1 MIIDK
6 IILQIVN
13 KWPRS
18 VSDYKSPTV
27 FIQQDNVGPHIWV
40 DDLEFMRAATAVT
53 SLQMKPIMQPP
64 MSPDRNILDLAFS
77 NSIQSLHYRKL
88 WKTYEELYDNVFE
101 SFDEYK
107 VSLVTNLWL
116 TLQTI
121 YNEVFKAKGNN
132 DYKLPHLRKQKLRKK
147 GSLPENVSVC
157 NDALH

>member
-1 MIIDK
+1 
-6 IILQIVN
+6 
-13 KWPRS
+13 
-18 VSDYKSPTV
+18 
-27 FIQQDNVGPHIWV
+27 
-40 DDLEFMRAATAVT
+40 MRAATAVT

-157 NDALH
+157 NDALHSMMEHRKTLDQLSQQQKEVNALLENAEHIA